1 MSQKNMIPAMVRLA
15 LLLFAL
21 YAPALVSAA
30 NPELQTMKGEL
41 QVIQPGKIVVSDFS
55 FPLTDGTPVYSAKG
69 ARLSVSALRRGMLV
83 EVVYTYPGYA
93 VQAINIK

>member
-15 LLLFAL
+15 LLMFAL

-30 NPELQTMKGEL
+30 NPTLQTMEGKL
-41 QVIQPGKIVVSDFS
+41 HTIQPDKIVVSDFP
-55 FPLTDGTPVYSAKG
+55 FPLTDNTPVYSAEG